1 MNNQYF
7 QVNVTM
13 ATPACSE
20 NCPNLQIDIE
30 DLKYS
35 TNSADDF
42 YKLRKIRC
50 VNDSYC
56 QNLYRAF
63 EERREADI

>member
-1 MNNQYF
+1 MNEQCF
-7 QVNVTM
+7 QVNVEK

-20 NCPNLQIDIE
+20 KCPNLQIDID
-30 DLKYS
+30 DLQYA
-35 TNSADDF
+35 TNSLDDF
-42 YKLRKIRC
+42 YKLRKIHC

-63 EERREADI
+63 EESREADI